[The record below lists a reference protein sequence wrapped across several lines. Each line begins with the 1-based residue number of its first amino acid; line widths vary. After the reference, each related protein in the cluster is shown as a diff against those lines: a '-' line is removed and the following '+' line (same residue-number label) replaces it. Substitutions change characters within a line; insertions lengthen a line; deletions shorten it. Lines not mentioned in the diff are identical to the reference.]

1 MRRDSASRQNASL
14 GYTQKRRRLTT
25 QRRADRWGSDLLI
38 SAANVGIARLGAYP
52 VFSRVILSGTRI
64 RMLYQLQGSPAY
76 GLNRQPRLSANQL
89 AEYLSA
95 TPSRRTSIVREA
107 KFPKTSQVALY
118 RDARLAVARQ
128 LCAGPDGPDQI
139 GVAISRLRERAADL
153 DASPWTIDD
162 CRRSI
167 DVLEAFLRVGNELGL
182 ARYEFRTVSG
192 TLPHVLISGVSV
204 SVSISATVHRRTRDG
219 TTQVGGLTMFL
230 SKAMSDDAASPE
242 RAAVSA
248 LLCFML
254 AEASLGHLG
263 APDHRLCL
271 VLDVAG
277 GKVFPAPKGQTR
289 RRKDMAHACA
299 EVARAW
305 STVTPPRDYDGP
317 DL

>member
-1 MRRDSASRQNASL
+1 
-14 GYTQKRRRLTT
+14 
-25 QRRADRWGSDLLI
+25 
-38 SAANVGIARLGAYP
+38 
-52 VFSRVILSGTRI
+52 
-64 RMLYQLQGSPAY
+64 MLYQLQGSPAY

-153 DASPWTIDD
+153 DASSWTIDD

-167 DVLEAFLRVGNELGL
+167 EVLEAFLRLGNELGL

-204 SVSISATVHRRTRDG
+204 SVAISATVHR
-219 TTQVGGLTMFL
+219 
-230 SKAMSDDAASPE
+230 
-242 RAAVSA
+242 
-248 LLCFML
+248 
-254 AEASLGHLG
+254 
-263 APDHRLCL
+263 
-271 VLDVAG
+271 
-277 GKVFPAPKGQTR
+277 
-289 RRKDMAHACA
+289 
-299 EVARAW
+299 
-305 STVTPPRDYDGP
+305 
-317 DL
+317 